1 MNLQAWSKAQT
12 QNRREFKSRLDK
24 VTGWLVEGDWHG
36 SYRSFTG
43 ATDESIDS
51 ITNTIDSKKELG
63 VFTLEFT
70 RMPGGAIRALETR
83 VCDGEVRKEEFI
95 VGIQPIEKTFFM
107 VSLSDNDLAFG
118 NISRGSKTISVTKL
132 EDAEPGD
139 ESGVFIYQFTNL
151 LA

>member
-1 MNLQAWSKAQT
+1 
-12 QNRREFKSRLDK
+12 
-24 VTGWLVEGDWHG
+24 
-36 SYRSFTG
+36 
-43 ATDESIDS
+43 
-51 ITNTIDSKKELG
+51 
-63 VFTLEFT
+63 
-70 RMPGGAIRALETR
+70 MPGGAIRALETR

-118 NISRGSKTISVTKL
+118 NISRGSGTISVTKL